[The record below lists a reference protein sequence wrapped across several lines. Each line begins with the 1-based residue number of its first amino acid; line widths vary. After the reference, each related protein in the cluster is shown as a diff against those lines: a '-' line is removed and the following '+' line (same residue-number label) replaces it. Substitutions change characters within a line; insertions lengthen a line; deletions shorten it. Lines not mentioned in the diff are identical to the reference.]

1 MARALT
7 GWTWRRP
14 VERGIVVTNTP
25 SANAVSVAEL
35 AVGLM
40 LALARSIPAADA
52 ATKSGHWPRLSGVS
66 LEGKAVGL
74 LGLGAI
80 GRQVARRLQGFDCDI
95 VAHDPAVDDAYA
107 SSAGVRLMPA
117 DEVVGQADFLSL
129 HVPVLPSTRGMV
141 DARFLGRMKQG
152 AFLVNTA
159 RGELVDEEALV
170 QALRSGHL
178 RGAALDAF
186 SSEPPDPDSLL
197 LTLPNVIATP
207 HTGAHTD
214 GATNAMGWG
223 ALNDCLAV
231 LRGEEPANPISLV
244 KALYRSAKRCRPLG
258 NSIRKAEMSM
268 YTFYFV
274 GVTTGQSS
282 IMKVFPLW
290 MDVLGRP
297 DVVIE
302 GIDHPPHDRPEAYR
316 ATVDQIKRTRWPWAH
331 SSPHTRWTCTP
342 RRRTCLTISTP
353 TPG

>member
-1 MARALT
+1 MRLRTELEATVGDVIYNDTGRPLSSEALRKLLPGCHGYIAGLDTVDRSALEAADKLKVIARYGAGVDRVDLEAA
-7 GWTWRRP
+7 R
-14 VERGIVVTNTP
+14 ERGIVVTNTP

-40 LALARSIPAADA
+40 LALARSIPTADA
-52 ATKSGHWPRLSGVS
+52 ATKRGHWPRLSGAT
-66 LEGKAVGL
+66 LEGKIVGL

-80 GRQVARRLQGFDCDI
+80 GWRVARRLQGFDCDI

-117 DEVVGQADFLSL
+117 DAVVGQADFLSL

-141 DARFLGRMKQG
+141 DTRFLGRMKQG

-231 LRGEEPANPISLV
+231 LRGDEPANPISLV
-244 KALYRSAKRCRPLG
+244 
-258 NSIRKAEMSM
+258 
-268 YTFYFV
+268 
-274 GVTTGQSS
+274 
-282 IMKVFPLW
+282 
-290 MDVLGRP
+290 
-297 DVVIE
+297 
-302 GIDHPPHDRPEAYR
+302 
-316 ATVDQIKRTRWPWAH
+316 
-331 SSPHTRWTCTP
+331 
-342 RRRTCLTISTP
+342 
-353 TPG
+353 